1 MDQQGNDL
9 IPHTFNIAGLS
20 HTIEIVD
27 NIDDGDLFGK
37 TLYASQK
44 ILIATHLKE
53 DGEFVPITPKQ
64 QYNTFWH
71 EIFHLFQFYYNNGS
85 DEGLSQTFANFMC
98 EYEKTKS

>member
-1 MDQQGNDL
+1 MDQQVNNI
-9 IPHTFNIAGLS
+9 IPNTFKIAGLT
-20 HTIEIVD
+20 HVVEFVD

-53 DGEFVPITPKQ
+53 GNEFVAISQRQ

-71 EIFHLFQFYYNNGS
+71 EVFHLFQFYYNNGS
-85 DEGLSQTFANFMC
+85 DEGISQTFANFMC